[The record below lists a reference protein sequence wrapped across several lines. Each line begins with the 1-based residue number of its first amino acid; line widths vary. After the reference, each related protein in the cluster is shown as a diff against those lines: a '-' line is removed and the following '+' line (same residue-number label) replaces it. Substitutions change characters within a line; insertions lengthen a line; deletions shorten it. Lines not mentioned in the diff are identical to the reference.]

1 MDGFGR
7 DVPGQVSEHWKETEH
22 WKGTEKGWPA
32 VQVLAIATVL
42 ESLSLGGE
50 VAGELVEPGVG
61 PTLPA
66 CTGALTSFVIDASC
80 TTLRRLRP
88 LITILMRFLD
98 LTPVPRINVW
108 IVATLGVCSLF
119 K

>member
-1 MDGFGR
+1 MG
-7 DVPGQVSEHWKETEH
+7 TEH

-32 VQVLAIATVL
+32 VRVLDIATVL

-50 VAGELVEPGVG
+50 VAGELVAPGVG
-61 PTLPA
+61 PTQPA
-66 CTGALTSFVIDASC
+66 CTGALTSFVIDATC

-98 LTPVPRINVW
+98 LIPVPSINFGSWLLNLVQLVKS
-108 IVATLGVCSLF
+108 IFLLSALLCTC
-119 K
+119 